1 MRKDVP
7 TVKYLKDNY
16 IFADVFNYYMYNGKQ
31 VLKPE
36 MLNEKDPKEITLLQG
51 KNRKTIFGY
60 QKGKHS

>member
-16 IFADVFNYYMYNGKQ
+16 IFADVFNYYMYNGEQ
-31 VLKPE
+31 ALKPE
-36 MLNEKDPKEITLLQG
+36 MLNENDPNEITLFQG
-51 KNRKTIFGY
+51 KNWKTIFGY

>member
-16 IFADVFNYYMYNGKQ
+16 IFADVFNYYMYNGEQ

-36 MLNEKDPKEITLLQG
+36 MLNENDPNEITLFQG